1 MWILPRRWE
10 VPRPPPRFFLKL
22 PYFDWWAEMNNVDIQ
37 GSQYRVILALEAY
50 LCCTYIQPCS
60 FPLPSQAFLLCIP
73 EKLSV
78 LYDSQLNIDGVNKN
92 NILAISLLSWRDTC
106 SSSVLRVTFEV
117 YHAIY
122 GKISFKTTAVR
133 SVCKTVWQKNLDKG
147 SETFLLHCFHQCFH
161 FTCPRDEQSPAQPV
175 QETWPGSRC
184 VCVSLHLNCLQ
195 P

>member
-1 MWILPRRWE
+1 
-10 VPRPPPRFFLKL
+10 
-22 PYFDWWAEMNNVDIQ
+22 MNNVDIQ

-161 FTCPRDEQSPAQPV
+161 FTCPRDQQSPAQRPGDL
-175 QETWPGSRC
+175 TWEQ
-184 VCVSLHLNCLQ
+184 VCVRISTS
-195 P
+195 